1 VRERLPRYLI
11 GAGTALLVIGIAI
24 TVTLVVRRSHCSAN
38 PYNDNSACLSYN
50 PSIHWAFAIIVLG
63 AALFVAA
70 ALAATN
76 LVQRR
81 TSDDESERIPIG
93 HDQPRHGPD

>member
-1 VRERLPRYLI
+1 MRERLPRYLI
-11 GAGTALLVIGIAI
+11 IAGSGALAIGVTI
-24 TVTLVVRRSHCSAN
+24 TVILVARRSHCSAN

-50 PSIHWAFAIIVLG
+50 PSIHWAFALIVLG
-63 AALFVAA
+63 AVLMVGA

-81 TSDDESERIPIG
+81 TADDNGNGNNNRPGDSG
-93 HDQPRHGPD
+93 